1 MRTTTFGVHLGLS
14 YHSISFSST
23 HELQALLRIVNYD
36 FIESLYVYA
45 ILLVFMN
52 E

>member
-1 MRTTTFGVHLGLS
+1 MRTTAFGVHLGLS
-14 YHSISFSST
+14 YHSISFSPA
-23 HELQALLRIVNYD
+23 HKLQALLRIVNYD